1 MIRNTNLRG
10 FTLIELL
17 VVIAIIGILSSVVL
31 ASLNNARTKGNDARR
46 YSDLHQITLALELYR
61 NSNTAYPGHD
71 SATQV
76 DNSLNTVLAPTYMP
90 KVPVDPTKTGG
101 NGYRYC
107 TNGEV
112 YTLLAQPQ
120 KTNDWCKVTNG
131 ADPCGWSAVASW
143 PTCGN

>member
-31 ASLNNARTKGNDARR
+31 ASLNTARSKGNDAKRF
-46 YSDLHQITLALELYR
+46 SDLHQIATALELYR
-61 NSNTAYPGHD
+61 NSNTAYPAHD
-71 SATQV
+71 GATQV

-90 KVPVDPTKTGG
+90 KVPTDPTKTGG

-107 TNGEV
+107 TDGQA
-112 YTLLAQPQ
+112 YAMLAQPQ
-120 KTNDWCKVTNG
+120 STNNWCSITMGV
-131 ADPCGWSAVASW
+131 DPCGWSAAYAQ
-143 PTCGN
+143 CK